1 MSNGKRIKSEK
12 GLIIYKLDISLYV
25 GTHDYLINQAQA
37 L

>member
-12 GLIIYKLDISLYV
+12 GLIIYKIDISLCV
-25 GTHDYLINQAQA
+25 GTPGYLINQAQA